1 MLNVLVTTPG
11 AALELPSLI
20 LTSQDQEAL
29 SVASRIVRVGK
40 TGPPAP
46 FSGPKEIEDVLL
58 PKDSEWGS
66 GRRVAVD
73 RRYDLVTGAML
84 IRIPDPALSNQPS
97 SSSASSKSIANDEG
111 DCDASD
117 ASGPP
122 LHPGA
127 AHAARCAGA
136 VEVMKEF
143 ASSWGVDMKRR
154 ILVVHLACRLPR
166 QCLGAIRRLSEVHH
180 ESTLFVLTFS
190 RPSAVDSGWLSRAVV
205 VPVRPVVPVV
215 ASSILSVKSKGKK
228 GSKTTEETDLST
240 EDETELLCRKVHAM
254 ALADAS
260 LARLRARGGDLLAA
274 RKPYNE
280 LVMNLNQNKRL

>member
-1 MLNVLVTTPG
+1 MNVLVTTPG

-46 FSGPKEIEDVLL
+46 FSGPKETEDVLL
-58 PKDSEWGS
+58 PKDNEWGS

-97 SSSASSKSIANDEG
+97 SSSSSSTSKSIANDEG
-111 DCDASD
+111 DGDYDSSD

-154 ILVVHLACRLPR
+154 IVVVHLACRLPR

-190 RPSAVDSGWLSRAVV
+190 RPSAIDLGWLSRAVV
-205 VPVRPVVPVV
+205 LPVRPVVPVV
-215 ASSILSVKSKGKK
+215 VSTLSLKSGGKK
-228 GSKTTEETDLST
+228 GGSETTTT
-240 EDETELLCRKVHAM
+240 EDETDFLCRKVHAM

-260 LARLRARGGDLLAA
+260 MARLRARGGDLLAA
-274 RKPYNE
+274 RKPYAE
-280 LVMNLNQNKRL
+280 LINFSPSGRKV